1 MRKFTA
7 IAFVLLVVIFAVQA
21 QAQVCFPSGNKTADA
36 ALYTGR
42 GTLCSIVITTDGTND
57 CSVIL
62 YDNTA
67 ASGTAILPTMTCPG
81 DSSTSGVN
89 TCVLSNINL
98 GFSTGLYADMTVG
111 GGGSCTYNV
120 GRRSGR

>member
-1 MRKFTA
+1 MRRFTI
-7 IAFVLLVVIFAVQA
+7 IAFVLLVVFFAVQA

-36 ALYTGR
+36 ALY
-42 GTLCSIVITTDGTND
+42 
-57 CSVIL
+57 
-62 YDNTA
+62 
-67 ASGTAILPTMTCPG
+67 
-81 DSSTSGVN
+81 
-89 TCVLSNINL
+89 

>member
-1 MRKFTA
+1 MRRFTA

-67 ASGTAILPTMTCPG
+67 ASG
-81 DSSTSGVN
+81 
-89 TCVLSNINL
+89 